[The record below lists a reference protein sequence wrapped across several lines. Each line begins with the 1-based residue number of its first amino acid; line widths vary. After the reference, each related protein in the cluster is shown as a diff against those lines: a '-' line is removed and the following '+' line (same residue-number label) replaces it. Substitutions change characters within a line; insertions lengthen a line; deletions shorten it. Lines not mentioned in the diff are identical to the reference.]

1 MPVACHLCYKGIY
14 LMKNSKKR
22 WSIFYIL
29 LVRIFIVIILIS
41 GILAGMQISET
52 IKLQRERD
60 ETERQNI
67 RNGINFLLN
76 NWNSV
81 LESVDNEFD
90 MIIRYSVKDLL
101 NFQPGRD
108 LLKVDLQAR
117 LKALELDPEYVDL
130 NIIENGICV
139 NSTSPADSG
148 LDFYSFGE
156 DYKDFLLKIPEKD
169 TSPVKL
175 ITMENDTKR
184 FRCYGY
190 KATEDRK
197 FIVEVACYSKKAD
210 ELVEQFRL
218 RLKKT
223 TEENNKILST
233 NLHFCDGAIQWGL
246 LNIPLKPA
254 FQDSLI
260 FNAATDKSHITKS
273 YYDNDRTQIADYIY
287 DDISDLHAFTNGS
300 FVLSVIS
307 DNTEVKAALF
317 RIIKKQLIII
327 LLSLVVLSL
336 VLFLITRKLR
346 LTLKEFFKK
355 TSMIADG
362 ALDERV
368 TIRGRNEFTA
378 LAEEFNRMVE
388 KLETSQNELKKK
400 NKLIESK
407 NKELQ
412 DQNDEILAQ
421 RDQIKIQRD
430 EIATQK
436 NILTVQKDQILEQSK
451 DITDSIQYAQRIQT
465 AILPHD
471 EVIKYLLPKHFI
483 LYRPRNVVSGDFYW
497 LTHKKGE
504 IVIVVADCTGHG
516 VPGALM
522 SMLGSTLLNDAI
534 NSIDTLKADLI
545 LNELRDQVILRLR
558 QTGQASET
566 KDGMDIGICLLNKDT
581 MKLQYAGAYNPLY
594 MIRNGKLTEIKADRM
609 PIGISSKAGKPFK
622 NNEIKVKKDDTFYL
636 FSDGIIDQFGGENG
650 KKFLS
655 TRFQELL
662 LSIQDKIMYDQ
673 KEILDNELNEWMGLT
688 GKYPKK
694 YDQVDDIIV
703 MGIKI

>member
-1 MPVACHLCYKGIY
+1 MNK
-14 LMKNSKKR
+14 SKQR
-22 WSIFYIL
+22 RSILTIL
-29 LVRIFIVIILIS
+29 LVRILILIILIS
-41 GILAGMQISET
+41 GVLAGLQINET
-52 IKLQRERD
+52 IKLQREKD
-60 ETERQNI
+60 ATERQKI
-67 RNGINFLLN
+67 RNGISYLIDD
-76 NWNSV
+76 WN
-81 LESVDNEFD
+81 LILRSVDNTFD
-90 MIIRYSVKDLL
+90 PIIKYSFQDLL
-101 NFQPGRD
+101 NFQPEGD
-108 LLKVDLQAR
+108 LPKVDLPAR

-139 NSTSPADSG
+139 NSTSSADSG

-175 ITMENDTKR
+175 IIMENDTKR

-246 LNIPLKPA
+246 LDIPLKPA

-260 FNAATDKSHITKS
+260 FNAAKDKSHITKS
-273 YYDNDRTQIADYIY
+273 YSENDRTLITDYIY
-287 DDISDLHAFTNGS
+287 TDIRDIQAFTKGA

-307 DNTEVKAALF
+307 DNTESKAALF
-317 RIIKKQLIII
+317 SIIKKQLIII
-327 LLSLVVLSL
+327 LVSLVVLSL

-355 TSMIADG
+355 TSLIADG
-362 ALDERV
+362 ALHERV
-368 TIRGRNEFTA
+368 AIKGKNEFTA

-407 NKELQ
+407 NKVLQ
-412 DQNDEILAQ
+412 DQNDEIMAQ
-421 RDQIKIQRD
+421 RDQIKTQRD
-430 EIATQK
+430 EITMQK
-436 NILTVQKDQILEQSK
+436 NVLAAQKDQILEQSK
-451 DITDSIQYAQRIQT
+451 DITDSIQYARRIQS

-483 LYRPRNVVSGDFYW
+483 LYKPRNVVSGDFYW
-497 LTHKKGE
+497 LTHKRGE
-504 IVIVVADCTGHG
+504 IIIVVADCTGHG

-522 SMLGSTLLNDAI
+522 SMLGSTLLNDVI

-545 LNELRDQVILRLR
+545 LNELRDHVILRLR

-636 FSDGIIDQFGGENG
+636 FSDGIIDQFGGESG
-650 KKFLS
+650 KKFMS
-655 TRFQELL
+655 TKFQQLL

-673 KEILDNELNEWMGLT
+673 REILENELNEWMGLT
-688 GKYPKK
+688 GKYPQK

>member
-1 MPVACHLCYKGIY
+1 
-14 LMKNSKKR
+14 MKKSKKR

-29 LVRIFIVIILIS
+29 LLRIFIVIILII
-41 GILAGMQISET
+41 GILAGLQINET

-60 ETERQNI
+60 ETQRQNI
-67 RNGINFLLN
+67 RNGINSLMN
-76 NWNSV
+76 NWNSD

-90 MIIRYSVKDLL
+90 LIIRYSVKDLL
-101 NFQPGRD
+101 NLQPGSD
-108 LLKVDLQAR
+108 LRKVDLKAR
-117 LKALELDPEYVDL
+117 LKALGLDPEYVDL
-130 NIIENGICV
+130 NILENGICV

-148 LDFYSFGE
+148 LDIYSSGE
-156 DYKDFLLKIPEKD
+156 EYKDLFLNIPGQD
-169 TSPVKL
+169 ANPLKL
-175 ITMENDTKR
+175 ITMENETKR

-190 KATEDRK
+190 KAAEEGK
-197 FIVEVACYSKKAD
+197 YIVEVISYSKKAD
-210 ELVEQFRL
+210 EMVGQFRL
-218 RLKKT
+218 RLKKAA
-223 TEENNKILST
+223 EESNKILLT
-233 NLHFCDGAIQWGL
+233 NLYFCNGAIQLGFL
-246 LNIPLKPA
+246 DIPLTPA

-260 FNAATDKSHITKS
+260 FKAAKDKSHITKS
-273 YYDNDRTQIADYIY
+273 YSENGRTLIADYIY
-287 DDISDLHAFTNGS
+287 DDLSDMQAFTSGS
-300 FVLSVIS
+300 FVFSVIS
-307 DNTEVKAALF
+307 DNTESKAALF
-317 RIIKKQLIII
+317 GIIKKQLIIV
-327 LLSLVVLSL
+327 LVSLVVLSL

-355 TSMIADG
+355 TSLIADG
-362 ALDERV
+362 ALNERV
-368 TIRGRNEFTA
+368 GIRGRNEFTA

-407 NKELQ
+407 NRVLQ

-421 RDQIKIQRD
+421 RDQIKTQRD

-436 NILTVQKDQILEQSK
+436 NILTVQKDQILEQSR
-451 DITDSIQYAQRIQT
+451 DITDSIQYAQRIQS

-504 IVIVVADCTGHG
+504 IIVVVADCTGHG

-558 QTGQASET
+558 QTGQASEP

-622 NNEIKVKKDDTFYL
+622 NNEIKVKKNDTFYL

-655 TRFQELL
+655 TRFQEIL

-673 KEILDNELNEWMGLT
+673 KEILENELNEWMGLT
-688 GKYPKK
+688 GKYNKK

>member
-1 MPVACHLCYKGIY
+1 MNK
-14 LMKNSKKR
+14 SKQR
-22 WSIFYIL
+22 RSILTIL
-29 LVRIFIVIILIS
+29 LVRILILIILIS
-41 GILAGMQISET
+41 GVLAGLQINET
-52 IKLQRERD
+52 IKLQREKD
-60 ETERQNI
+60 ATERQKI
-67 RNGINFLLN
+67 KNGISYLIDD
-76 NWNSV
+76 WN
-81 LESVDNEFD
+81 LILRSVDNTFD
-90 MIIRYSVKDLL
+90 PIIKYSFQDLL
-101 NFQPGRD
+101 NFQPEGD
-108 LLKVDLQAR
+108 LPKVDLPAR

-139 NSTSPADSG
+139 NSTSSADSG

-175 ITMENDTKR
+175 IIMENDTKR

-246 LNIPLKPA
+246 LDIPLKPA

-260 FNAATDKSHITKS
+260 FNAAKDKSHITKS
-273 YYDNDRTQIADYIY
+273 YSENDRTLITDYIY
-287 DDISDLHAFTNGS
+287 TDIRDIQAFTKGA

-307 DNTEVKAALF
+307 DNTESKAALF
-317 RIIKKQLIII
+317 SIIKKQLIII
-327 LLSLVVLSL
+327 LVSLVVLSL

-355 TSMIADG
+355 TSLIADG
-362 ALDERV
+362 ALHERV
-368 TIRGRNEFTA
+368 AIKGKNEFTA

-407 NKELQ
+407 NKVLQ
-412 DQNDEILAQ
+412 DQNDEIMAQ
-421 RDQIKIQRD
+421 RDQIKTQRD
-430 EIATQK
+430 EITMQK
-436 NILTVQKDQILEQSK
+436 NVLAAQKDQILEQSK
-451 DITDSIQYAQRIQT
+451 DITDSIQYARRIQS

-483 LYRPRNVVSGDFYW
+483 LYKPRNVVSGDFYW
-497 LTHKKGE
+497 LTHKRGE
-504 IVIVVADCTGHG
+504 IIIVVADCTGHG

-522 SMLGSTLLNDAI
+522 SMLGSTLLNDVI

-545 LNELRDQVILRLR
+545 LNELRDHVILRLR

-636 FSDGIIDQFGGENG
+636 FSDGIIDQFGGESG
-650 KKFLS
+650 KKFMS
-655 TRFQELL
+655 TKFQQLL

-673 KEILDNELNEWMGLT
+673 REILENELNEWMGLT
-688 GKYPKK
+688 GKYPQK